1 VKSLLNLEERAIEKD
16 SVIVIVYQDKGRDS
30 TIEEKSNRKLRELQ
44 VSMLYNPRYLE
55 EKESYKVNLNGLRSY
70 FSLSHSR

>member
-1 VKSLLNLEERAIEKD
+1 MKSLLNLEERAIEKD

-44 VSMLYNPRYLE
+44 VSMLYNPRYFE

>member
-1 VKSLLNLEERAIEKD
+1 MKSLLNLEERAIEKD

>member
-16 SVIVIVYQDKGRDS
+16 PVIVIVYQDKGRDS

-55 EKESYKVNLNGLRSY
+55 EKESYEVNLNGLRSY

>member
-1 VKSLLNLEERAIEKD
+1 MKSLLNLEERAIEKD
-16 SVIVIVYQDKGRDS
+16 PVIVIVYQDKGRDS

-55 EKESYKVNLNGLRSY
+55 EKESYEVNLNGLRSY

>member
-1 VKSLLNLEERAIEKD
+1 MFNLEERAIEKD
-16 SVIVIVYQDKGRDS
+16 TVIVIVYQDKGRDS

-55 EKESYKVNLNGLRSY
+55 EKESYEVNLNGLRSY
-70 FSLSHSR
+70 ISLSHSH

>member
-1 VKSLLNLEERAIEKD
+1 MKSLLNLEERAIEKD

-55 EKESYKVNLNGLRSY
+55 EKESYEVNLNGLRSY